1 MVWPPSLNSH
11 NYLLLSIWSSCITK
25 DKIFLY
31 QRLRRR
37 QLKHALAFKMD
48 LHMVDRAINEKKIWR
63 ALKVKINKI
72 MKMVEI
78 SKTSTCFMMPLI
90 KLVMSD
96 RG

>member
-1 MVWPPSLNSH
+1 
-11 NYLLLSIWSSCITK
+11 
-25 DKIFLY
+25 
-31 QRLRRR
+31 
-37 QLKHALAFKMD
+37 
-48 LHMVDRAINEKKIWR
+48 MVDRAINEKKIWR
-63 ALKVKINKI
+63 ALKGKINKI